1 MSISISAFPVGGPAA
16 PAAGTVTTGQPAAQ
30 SAPATNDTSNAPEGE
45 CQCQEMILS
54 AYNRYRLQQILTI
67 IFWFLII
74 LLILKAIFS

>member
-30 SAPATNDTSNAPEGE
+30 SAPGTNDKGNAPEGE
-45 CQCQEMILS
+45 CACEQMFQA
-54 AYNRYRLQQILTI
+54 AYARYRFTQILTM
-67 IFWFLII
+67 IFWALII